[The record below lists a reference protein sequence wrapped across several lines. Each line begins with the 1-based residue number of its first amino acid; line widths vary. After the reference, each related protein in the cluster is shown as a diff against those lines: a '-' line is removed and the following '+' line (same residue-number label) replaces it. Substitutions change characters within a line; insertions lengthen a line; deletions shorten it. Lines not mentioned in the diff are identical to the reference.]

1 MPYPDNTLRSAVE
14 LFYQWE
20 ATKPDAPFLQQPFGE
35 EWKTIS
41 WGEAGQIARKVAA
54 ALRKLG
60 YQPGDHIGM
69 VSKNCYHWVLADLA
83 MMIGGYVSVP
93 FYPTL
98 SASQLDE
105 VIRLGDIKAIFVGKL
120 DNWELMKE
128 GVPADIP
135 IIAFPHYPG
144 NSNVTEGL
152 QWDEWIAD
160 TEPLTENPAPD
171 IHALWTILFTSGTTG
186 TPKGVMLDYYA
197 PTALMEMEKQHN
209 ILKLFQGDEHRFF
222 SYLPLNHI
230 AERIIVELACL
241 LTGGTI
247 YFAESLDRFA
257 QNLRFTKPTLFM
269 AVPRIWTKF
278 QLGILERLPQKKLDI
293 FLKIPILSGLIKKK
307 IITGLGLDKANILL
321 TGAAPT
327 PDVLKEW
334 YKRIG
339 IVIQEVYAQT
349 ENCGG
354 CTLMPF
360 ARVKSG
366 TVGVALPDVEIRID
380 PDNGE
385 VVTRSPWTMMGY
397 YKAEDKTKEVLR
409 DGWLYSGDQG
419 ELDAEGYL
427 RITGRVADTFK
438 SAKGKFIVPAPI
450 EWGFAKNSFI
460 EQICI
465 VGLTLPQPVALV
477 VLSEIGKQS
486 DRKSVSKSL
495 LDNLNEVNTG
505 LANYERLGKVVVV
518 KEDWTVDNGMLTPTM
533 KIKRNVLAQHYAP
546 MLSNWYAQQAEIVW
560 E

>member
-1 MPYPDNTLRSAVE
+1 MPYPDSTLRSAVE

-54 ALRKLG
+54 ALRKMG

-98 SASQLDE
+98 SASQLEE

-144 NSNVTEGL
+144 NSKVAEGL

-160 TEPLTENPAPD
+160 TEPLAENPAPD

-197 PTALMEMEKQHN
+197 PTALMEMERQHN
-209 ILKLFQGDEHRFF
+209 ILKLFHGDEHRFF

-257 QNLRFTKPTLFM
+257 QNLRYTKPTLFM

-278 QLGILERLPQKKLDI
+278 QLGILERLPQKKLDF

-334 YKRIG
+334 YKSIG

-409 DGWLYSGDQG
+409 EGWLYSGDQG

-465 VGLTLPQPVALV
+465 VGLTLPPTCGARRAVGNRQTIGPQKRFKKSTRQLKR
-477 VLSEIGKQS
+477 SEYRSG
-486 DRKSVSKSL
+486 
-495 LDNLNEVNTG
+495 
-505 LANYERLGKVVVV
+505 
-518 KEDWTVDNGMLTPTM
+518 
-533 KIKRNVLAQHYAP
+533 
-546 MLSNWYAQQAEIVW
+546 
-560 E
+560 

>member
-1 MPYPDNTLRSAVE
+1 MPYPDKTLRSAVE

-20 ATKPDAPFLQQPFGE
+20 ATKPHAPFLRQPFGE

-54 ALRKLG
+54 ALRKKG

-98 SASQLDE
+98 SASQLEE

-144 NSNVTEGL
+144 NSKVTEGL
-152 QWDEWIAD
+152 QWNEWIAD
-160 TEPLTENPAPD
+160 TEPVAGNPAPD

-197 PTALMEMEKQHN
+197 PTALMEMERQHN

-247 YFAESLDRFA
+247 FFAESLDRFA
-257 QNLRFTKPTLFM
+257 QNLRYTKPTLFM

-278 QLGILERLPQKKLDI
+278 QLGILERLPQKKLDV

-334 YKRIG
+334 YKSIG

-360 ARVKSG
+360 AHVKSG

-397 YKAEDKTKEVLR
+397 YKADDKTKEVLR

-427 RITGRVADTFK
+427 RITGRVVDTFK

-495 LDNLNEVNTG
+495 LDNLNDVNTG

-546 MLSNWYAQQAEIVW
+546 MLNNWYAQQEEIVW